1 MAQTRDLSVG
11 ADSRKPGGQNPLHRE
26 SGELMIPAR
35 PTEPSSAAPWSGI
48 AGPVLSLWVL
58 WLVPSLGQLVKVT
71 DLAGAVA
78 LAIVALAG
86 LCLLLLAARS
96 QRLRPTRAW
105 FLALCAVAVALFA
118 VLYPLATSGRF
129 GGGSD
134 RDDALNDALRSL
146 VAGHYPYAAMT
157 YLGNPPTPMPGALLL
172 ARPFQFLGNAALQ
185 NLFWVPAFLLWC
197 RTHFREPAT
206 AWIAGLVVVVVAP
219 QALDDFVVGGDFLVN
234 ALYVAIVT
242 DWCIRTQRGERSLA
256 RACSAILLAVAVS
269 SRPIYAVSLVIVAGH
284 VWQVH
289 GAARCLRLSAVCG
302 VVVLALNL
310 PFYLHD
316 PTRFPTAHVLG
327 KLDAQ
332 PGAALVKIMLPA
344 LGLAVAALASRWRLA
359 AERPLDLLALSLAV
373 MLYPPFLIE
382 ALGGVP
388 LRTWMWTASFSL
400 PVTVLGTLAVLHR
413 FERQLSSRISPAA
426 SWRPS

>member
-1 MAQTRDLSVG
+1 MR
-11 ADSRKPGGQNPLHRE
+11 
-26 SGELMIPAR
+26 PA
-35 PTEPSSAAPWSGI
+35 TWTGI
-48 AGPVLSLWVL
+48 AGPALSLWVL

-71 DLAGAVA
+71 GPVGAIA

-86 LCLLLLAARS
+86 LCVLLIAAKS
-96 QRLRPTRAW
+96 QEIRPTTAW
-105 FLALCAVAVALFA
+105 FVALCVVALALFA

-134 RDDALNDALRSL
+134 RDDALNDALRLL
-146 VAGHYPYAAMT
+146 VSGRYPYAATT

-185 NLFWVPAFLLWC
+185 NLLWIPAFLLWC
-197 RTHFREPAT
+197 RSRFREPAM
-206 AWIAGLVVVVVAP
+206 AWIAGLVVVIAAP
-219 QALDDFVVGGDFLVN
+219 KALDDFVVGGDYLVN
-234 ALYVAIVT
+234 ALYVAILT
-242 DWCIRTQRGERSLA
+242 DWCIRAQNSERTSS
-256 RACSAILLAVAVS
+256 RALTAILLAIAVS
-269 SRPIYAVSLVIVAGH
+269 SRPIYAVALIVVAGH

-289 GAARCLRLSAVCG
+289 GPARFLRLSALCG
-302 VVVLALNL
+302 AAVLALNL

-316 PTRFPTAHVLG
+316 PARFPTAHLLG

-332 PGAALVKIMLPA
+332 PGAALVKAVLPA
-344 LGLAVAALASRWRLA
+344 LGLAVAALAFRWRLA

-388 LRTWMWTASFSL
+388 LQTWMWTASYSL
-400 PVTVLGTLAVLHR
+400 PVSVLGTLTVLHR
-413 FERQLSSRISPAA
+413 FERRLSPRVSAGA
-426 SWRPS
+426 S